1 MSSFAWIRS
10 GWFPPLA
17 ILAALLMLA
26 GGYWPALGMIG
37 DLQARIATQRETL
50 ARLNREILIRQA
62 GIGSPDGRASPFTA
76 DFLAGGSESLVV
88 AGLQNRLRE
97 LAIAHNVD
105 LNSANNLPLRT
116 ESGVTYLGLH
126 LIIRGEIKDI
136 QQVLHV
142 IETGR
147 PLLFVSRA
155 GLRLDSWPIT
165 SNDPARNGQPA
176 LVAELDVFGAMLPT
190 AAASASPEAGTDF
203 PGGSPAS
210 PPATP
215 SFRGRR

>member
-1 MSSFAWIRS
+1 MNGFAWIRS
-10 GWFPPLA
+10 HWFAPLA
-17 ILAALLMLA
+17 VLAALIILAA
-26 GGYWPALGMIG
+26 GYWPALGMIG
-37 DLQARIATQRETL
+37 DLQARIVSQRETL
-50 ARLNREILIRQA
+50 ARLNSEIAVRQA
-62 GIGSPDGRASPFTA
+62 GIGSSDGRVSPFTA
-76 DFLAGGSESLVV
+76 DFFTGGSESLVV
-88 AGLQNRLRE
+88 AGLQNRLRD
-97 LAIAHNVD
+97 LAIARNVD
-105 LNSANNLPLRT
+105 LNSANNLPSRT
-116 ESGVTYLGLH
+116 EGGVTYLGLH
-126 LIIRGEIKDI
+126 LILRGEIKDI

-155 GLRLDSWPIT
+155 SLRLDSWPIT

-190 AAASASPEAGTDF
+190 SIASAAPEASSDF

-210 PPATP
+210 PPATL

>member
-1 MSSFAWIRS
+1 M
-10 GWFPPLA
+10 
-17 ILAALLMLA
+17 
-26 GGYWPALGMIG
+26 
-37 DLQARIATQRETL
+37 
-50 ARLNREILIRQA
+50 
-62 GIGSPDGRASPFTA
+62 
-76 DFLAGGSESLVV
+76 
-88 AGLQNRLRE
+88 
-97 LAIAHNVD
+97 
-105 LNSANNLPLRT
+105 
-116 ESGVTYLGLH
+116 TYLGLH
-126 LIIRGEIKDI
+126 LIVRGEIKDI

-155 GLRLDSWPIT
+155 SLRLDSWPIT

-190 AAASASPEAGTDF
+190 SVASAAPEANTDF

-215 SFRGRR
+215 FRARR

>member
-10 GWFPPLA
+10 GWFLRLA
-17 ILAALLMLA
+17 VVAVLILLAA
-26 GGYWPALGMIG
+26 GYWPALGMIG
-37 DLQARIATQRETL
+37 DLQARIASQRETL
-50 ARLNREILIRQA
+50 ARLNSEIAVRQA
-62 GIGSPDGRASPFTA
+62 GIGAPDGSNSPFIA

-88 AGLQNRLRE
+88 AGLQNRLRD

-105 LNSANNLPLRT
+105 LNSANNLPSRT
-116 ESGVTYLGLH
+116 EGSVTYLGLH
-126 LIIRGEIKDI
+126 LIVRGEIKDI

-142 IETGR
+142 IETGQ

-155 GLRLDSWPIT
+155 SLRLDSWPIT

-190 AAASASPEAGTDF
+190 AVASAAPEASTDF
-203 PGGSPAS
+203 PGGSPVS